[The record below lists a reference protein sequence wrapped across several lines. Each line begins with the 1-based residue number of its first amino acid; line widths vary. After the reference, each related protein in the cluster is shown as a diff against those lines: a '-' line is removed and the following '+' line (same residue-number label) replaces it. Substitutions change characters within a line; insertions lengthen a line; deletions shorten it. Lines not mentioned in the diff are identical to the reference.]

1 MNKSYDLAVKMI
13 EENMDLTDFVGEIS
27 TETVNKAEKL
37 LGVTFPESYKRFLCH
52 YGAGNFGSEEIYGIL
67 DEDLNGSGIPDA
79 IWFTQTQRIKA
90 QLAPELV
97 IIYFNGASE
106 YYCLDTSQMNES
118 QECPIVVYEPGIT
131 QGKAR
136 DIVYEDFGSFLFDI
150 IQNEVS

>member
-1 MNKSYDLAVKMI
+1 MKKNYDLAVEMI
-13 EENMDLTDFVGEIS
+13 EENVDSADFVGEIS
-27 TETVNKAEKL
+27 VETVNNAEKL

-52 YGAGNFGSEEIYGIL
+52 YGAGSFGSEEIYGIL

-79 IWFTQTQRIKA
+79 IWITQTQRQKLH
-90 QLAPELV
+90 LAPELV

-118 QECPIVVYEPGIT
+118 QECPIVIYEPGIT
-131 QGKAR
+131 QGTVR
-136 DIVYEDFGSFLFDI
+136 DIVYEDFGSFLLDI